1 MLSPTSIAFY
11 GKLPWTGD
19 FITRN
24 MDFSQCQLVDQWL
37 SAGMAA
43 LQDADTNWLESYLSA
58 PVWSFCVPAG
68 VWAEPAVCGALMP
81 SVDRVGRYFPF
92 LLFWPVDAGI
102 YQQQFVHLTRAMPV
116 LLEQHILPDEITSFI
131 AQSVNAQAPGYVPEV
146 GAISLITGEGAGV
159 AGLDD
164 PLVPGYYAR
173 REGLCHWWNEDTGFS
188 VDTEPNASAFAMAQL
203 FGKAG
208 FGY

>member
-92 LLFWPVDAGI
+92 LLFWPAGESI
-102 YQQQFVHLTRAMPV
+102 NCQQLVYLSRAMPV
-116 LLEQHILPDEITSFI
+116 LLEQQIHPDDITGFI
-131 AQSVNAQAPGYVPEV
+131 AQSVNTQAPREDYNPG
-146 GAISLITGEGAGV
+146 SEGH
-159 AGLDD
+159 
-164 PLVPGYYAR
+164 YAV
-173 REGLCHWWNEDTGFS
+173 REGLCHWWNDDTGVSF
-188 VDTEPNASAFAMAQL
+188 DTPSNASAFVMSQL
-203 FGKAG
+203 FGKAEI
-208 FGY
+208 YS